1 VRGAQ
6 YVIAT
11 AALWMAATVTGL
23 WGVRA
28 AHASARS
35 FYHGTCQVGSLAAP
49 GDPGYGPY
57 SADYYA
63 PQFSYGVNA
72 PVHLVFA
79 AYAPVDDPPPTVVSF
94 QVLKKDFTP
103 LLDQPY
109 AVRATGCQ
117 QNQAGPQ
124 PTTSLFTYSADWTTP
139 SDPTHQGMYYLS
151 VSFQF
156 ADGTLVEY
164 FANITVR
171 DPPETITGGSIH
183 WETWL
188 SGIGYQQASAAYNLF
203 SPGASDTVTAH
214 TSFYFDANP
223 ATVCDSDHCGPG
235 SASTTVIRGGMDN
248 NLESGNVFLL
258 GTPPHVPYYKDGW
271 DRQSQQFTFSQDLGG
286 VSVDDTGSVSIE
298 RGSYTLGGHVYRY
311 HVEIDEPFLLRS
323 GGVTFVHAG
332 SYVLDNGIT
341 GPAGWQGTADNLG
354 EGQGFRFY
362 VNPSTP
368 EPPATTL
375 TVSAPSTDVTL
386 SRYDVVP
393 SGAVEQ
399 PNGAAMA
406 WQYEMHVYKV
416 ACPSTSDLSSCTV
429 GVEVAGSPHRTTS
442 TSDTWTGLPAGA
454 TGTGDCYW
462 PQLRVNYI
470 VKRQLHLSSDLV
482 PAGYNLG
489 DYNNVFCLKQASA
502 PPTDTSTTA
511 PTVTAT
517 PAPTNTATPVPPT
530 ATPTPARGDATLAQT
545 VVPYAWVRSAHAEDP
560 AAQDR
565 LYASPWGH
573 NPDPSTFYWPVG
585 RPLHL
590 LPAVDED
597 PAEAHL
603 TIDDLGNGGS
613 AVLYAESVTATDY
626 TLLDAGALGSSPCLP
641 SGSAAQPHAYTHD
654 PRYPAEVDPFSPRV
668 ALVWAPATLAGTL
681 PATTIRCDVAPLLDG
696 TASGPATL
704 TYRIH
709 ETLIFAA
716 RFAALASSASGV
728 ADCVDQLAPLP
739 AATPFSAESGVP
751 APAPAFTAAQAPGG
765 PCVAATVGLAAARQ
779 ALDHW
784 RTEVSLADPAG
795 ALTDVAYTATGT
807 LLRITVTVERT
818 VALHYHL
825 LVSREVAP

>member
-1 VRGAQ
+1 MRHSSLAL
-6 YVIAT
+6 ALCLC
-11 AALWMAATVTGL
+11 AALVDAPGAL
-23 WGVRA
+23 A
-28 AHASARS
+28 ARS
-35 FYHGTCQVGSLAAP
+35 ASSPSSGHGCQVGSLAAP

-63 PQFSYGVNA
+63 PQFSFGYNT
-72 PVHLVFA
+72 PVHLIFA
-79 AYAPVDDPPPTVVSF
+79 AYTPLNDTPPAVVSY
-94 QVLKKDFTP
+94 QVLRSDFTP
-103 LLDQPY
+103 LPNQPY
-109 AVRATGCQ
+109 AVKATGCQ
-117 QNQAGPQ
+117 QNQSGPH

-139 SDPTHQGMYYLS
+139 ADNGGYYLA
-151 VSFQF
+151 VSFEYS
-156 ADGTLVEY
+156 DGTLVEY

-183 WETWL
+183 WETRL
-188 SGIGYQQASAAYNLF
+188 SGIGYQQSSAAYNLF

-223 ATVCDSDHCGPG
+223 AAACAAATWPPG
-235 SASTTVIRGGMDN
+235 SDSTTFIQGGMDN
-248 NLESGNVFLL
+248 NLENLQGGSVFLL
-258 GTPPHVPYYKDGW
+258 DTPPHVPYYKDGW
-271 DRQSQQFTFSQDLGG
+271 PRQTRSFTFSQNLGG
-286 VSVDDTGSVSIE
+286 VRIDDTGTVFIE
-298 RGSYTLGGHVYRY
+298 HGSYLLGGHIYRY

-323 GGVTFVHAG
+323 GGVTFVHVG

-341 GPAGWQGTADNLG
+341 GPAGWQGAADNLG

-368 EPPATTL
+368 EPPATML
-375 TVSAPSTDVTL
+375 TVSAPSADVTL
-386 SRYDVVP
+386 SRYDVAP
-393 SGAVEQ
+393 SGAVEA

-406 WQYEMHVYKV
+406 WQYEMHLYKV
-416 ACPSTSDLSSCTV
+416 QCPSTSDLSACTV
-429 GVEVAGSPHRTTS
+429 GAEAAGSPHRTTS
-442 TSDTWTGLPAGA
+442 TSDTWTNLPADA
-454 TGTGDCYW
+454 TGTGACYW
-462 PQLRVNYI
+462 PQLRVNYV
-470 VKRQLHLSSDLV
+470 VKGQLHLSSDLV
-482 PAGYNLG
+482 PAGYNPG
-489 DYNNVFCLKQASA
+489 DYNNVFCLKQRAA
-502 PPTDTSTTA
+502 PSTDTPTAAPTDTT
-511 PTVTAT
+511 T

-530 ATPTPARGDATLAQT
+530 ATPTPARGDATLAQK

-560 AAQDR
+560 AAEDR

-590 LPAVDED
+590 LPAVDEN
-597 PAEAHL
+597 PVEARL

-613 AVLYAESVTATDY
+613 AVLYPESVTATDY
-626 TLLDAGALGSSPCLP
+626 TLLDAGALGSSPCFP
-641 SGSAAQPHAYTHD
+641 SGSAARPHSYAHD
-654 PRYPAEVDPFSPRV
+654 PRYPAEVDPFSRRV

-696 TASGPATL
+696 VASGPTTL

-716 RFAALASSASGV
+716 RFASPATSASGV
-728 ADCVDQLAPLP
+728 ANCVDQLAPLP
-739 AATPFSAESGVP
+739 AATPFSAELGVP
-751 APAPAFTAAQAPGG
+751 APAPAFTAAQAPAG
-765 PCVAATVGLAAARQ
+765 PCAATAVGLAAARQ

-795 ALTDVAYTATGT
+795 AITNVAYTATGT
-807 LLRITVTVERT
+807 LVRITITVERT

>member
-1 VRGAQ
+1 MDARSLVT
-6 YVIAT
+6 T
-11 AALWMAATVTGL
+11 AALCVATIIAAWQTAD
-23 WGVRA
+23 A
-28 AHASARS
+28 AQQPHILAAG
-35 FYHGTCQVGSLAAP
+35 GTCQAGTLAAP

-63 PQFSYGVNA
+63 PQFSYGLSK

-79 AYAPVDDPPPTVVSF
+79 AYAPLGDTAPAVTSF
-94 QVLKKDFTP
+94 QVLKSDFQP
-103 LLDQPY
+103 LNDQPY
-109 AVRATGCQ
+109 AIKATGCQ
-117 QNQAGPQ
+117 QNQTGSNA
-124 PTTSLFTYSADWTTP
+124 TTTLFTYDADWTTP
-139 SDPTHQGMYYLS
+139 SAANKQGVYYLA
-151 VSFQF
+151 VSF
-156 ADGTLVEY
+156 AYSDGTLVEY

-171 DPPETITGGSIH
+171 DPPETIAGGSIH

-188 SGIGYQQASAAYNLF
+188 SGIGYQQSSAAYNLF

-223 ATVCDSDHCGPG
+223 ATICAAATCAPG
-235 SASTTVIRGGMDN
+235 SDSTTFIQGGMDN

-271 DRQSQQFTFSQDLGG
+271 GRQAQQFTFSQDLGG
-286 VSVDDTGSVSIE
+286 ISVNDTGSISIE
-298 RGSYTLGGHVYRY
+298 RGAYTLGGHTYHY

-323 GGVTFVHAG
+323 GGVTFVHVG

-341 GPAGWQGTADNLG
+341 GPAGWQGSADNLG

-362 VNPSTP
+362 ANPSTP

-375 TVSAPSTDVTL
+375 TVSAPSADVTL

-406 WQYEMHVYKV
+406 WQYEMHLYKV
-416 ACPSTSDLSSCTV
+416 QCPSTSDLSACVV
-429 GVEVAGSPHRTTS
+429 GAEVAGSPHRTTS
-442 TSDTWTGLPAGA
+442 TSDTWTGLPTSA

-462 PQLRVNYI
+462 PQLRVNYT
-470 VKRQLHLSSDLV
+470 VKGQLYLSSDLV
-482 PAGYNLG
+482 PAGYNPG
-489 DYNNVFCLKQASA
+489 DYNNVFCLKQSA
-502 PPTDTSTTA
+502 APLTETPTAAPMDTA
-511 PTVTAT
+511 I
-517 PAPTNTATPVPPT
+517 PAPTNTATLVPPT
-530 ATPTPARGDATLAQT
+530 ATPTPARGDATLAQM

-560 AAQDR
+560 ATQDR
-565 LYASPWGH
+565 LYASSWGH

-590 LPAVDED
+590 LPAVDEN

-603 TIDDLGNGGS
+603 TIDDLGNRGS

-626 TLLDAGALGSSPCLP
+626 TVLDAGALGTSHCLP
-641 SGSAAQPHAYTHD
+641 SGSATQPHSYAHD
-654 PRYPAEVDPFSPRV
+654 PRYPAEVDPFSPRIV
-668 ALVWAPATLAGTL
+668 VVWAPDNLAGTL

-696 TASGPATL
+696 TAVGPATL

-716 RFAALASSASGV
+716 RFATPASSASGV
-728 ADCVDQLAPLP
+728 ADCVGQLAPAP
-739 AATPFSAESGVP
+739 VASPFSAEPGVP
-751 APAPAFTAAQAPGG
+751 APAPAFMAAQAPVG
-765 PCVAATVGLAAARQ
+765 PCTATSVGLAAARQ

-784 RTEVSLADPAG
+784 QTEVMLADPAG
-795 ALTDVAYTATGT
+795 RITNLAYTATGT
-807 LLRITVTVERT
+807 LLRVAIMVERT